1 MQIAKVVGTVV
12 STKKNE
18 TLVGY
23 KLLIVRFLE
32 KNLKTYGGT
41 RIAVDTVGAGVGELV
56 LCVSGAASRNA
67 VGNMGASIDAA
78 IVGIVDTLDIS
89 ISGSS

>member
-12 STKKNE
+12 STKKDD
-18 TLVGY
+18 TLVGH

-32 KNLKTYGGT
+32 KNLKTYGDT

-56 LCVSGAASRNA
+56 VCVSGAASRNA
-67 VGNMGASIDAA
+67 VRNATAAIDAS
-78 IVGIVDTLDIS
+78 IVGIVDS
-89 ISGSS
+89 IDMNGS